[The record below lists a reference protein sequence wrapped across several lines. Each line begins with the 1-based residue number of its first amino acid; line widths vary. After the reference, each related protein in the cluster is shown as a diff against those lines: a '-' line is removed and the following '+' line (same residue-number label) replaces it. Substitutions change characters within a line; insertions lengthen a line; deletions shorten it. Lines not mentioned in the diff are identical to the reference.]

1 MNCRP
6 RLWAWSKQQIPS
18 HVISF
23 PRIHLI
29 RIVKKVEK
37 MLLVHNSTSF
47 DHKLCTQTWISERK
61 HGEPHMVC
69 GIRKS
74 RFLHRLLFCTETR
87 GERSPEATSANYA
100 FSDLDSQP
108 SRTENTSVFPLHSA
122 LPPYNLKF
130 PLDLLW
136 KHLMTISSQTWK
148 WHQPLEDII
157 HLPSAKPLF
166 EHLWSD
172 AEVGVW
178 WAFHWAG
185 SFSYKYSLSAY

>member
-1 MNCRP
+1 MHPCVHSCLQQLSRKVTLNLAPPVLWTAIHRCRF
-6 RLWAWSKQQIPS
+6 LWAWSKQQTPS

-23 PRIHLI
+23 PRIHLL
-29 RIVKKVEK
+29 RNVKKVEK

-47 DHKLCTQTWISERK
+47 DHKLCTRTWISERK
-61 HGEPHMVC
+61 HSGSHVTTHKC

-87 GERSPEATSANYA
+87 VERSPEATSANYA

-108 SRTENTSVFPLHSA
+108 CYTENTSVFPLHSA
-122 LPPYNLKF
+122 LPPYHLKF

-148 WHQPLEDII
+148 WHQPCW
-157 HLPSAKPLF
+157 KT
-166 EHLWSD
+166 
-172 AEVGVW
+172 
-178 WAFHWAG
+178 
-185 SFSYKYSLSAY
+185 